1 MPKII
6 KPNTTTTSCFI
17 ANYHNGL
24 SDAEAIRQLAEM
36 GIIFEK

>member
-6 KPNTTTTSCFI
+6 KPNTVSECFI
-17 ANYHNGL
+17 ANYHNSL

-36 GIIFEK
+36 GITFEK

>member
-6 KPNTTTTSCFI
+6 KPNTDTPCFTT
-17 ANYHNGL
+17 GL

-36 GIIFEK
+36 GITFEK

>member
-6 KPNTTTTSCFI
+6 KLNTTPCFT

-36 GIIFEK
+36 GITFEK